1 MKRLA
6 VPMKRLAVPMKRLVL
21 LSVAAFLSAAVF
33 SGCGSSDAGSSM
45 QDVSDERIL
54 ANLRVEIPQL
64 RTADSLRID
73 SMKES
78 SIDDFF
84 QAQLVVDNRNRVY
97 VLVREDGSEAL
108 LLAGPPLDVSRSL
121 ADMRSQQEGQAR
133 EQAAVIEEAAAGM
146 PSLGLDDA
154 PVTLVEFSDFQC
166 PYCARAQSLIKTLR
180 EQYPERLRV
189 VFLHFPLSSHEWA
202 RPAAIASQCA
212 AQQDDE
218 AFWALHDFYF
228 NNQDALDPT
237 NVVEQ
242 SKAALNGSS
251 IDMNQWE
258 TCAGDRSSEAH
269 REASKQ
275 VTRTLEAGKEAGVTG
290 TPSFYI
296 NGQKVEGARSIDAFA
311 QQIEKAAAES

>member
-1 MKRLA
+1 MIRLAFPTKRLA
-6 VPMKRLAVPMKRLVL
+6 VPMKRLLLLALAGVL
-21 LSVAAFLSAAVF
+21 GAGILA
-33 SGCGSSDAGSSM
+33 GCGSSDSDSSM
-45 QDVSDERIL
+45 PDVSEERIL

-64 RTADSLRID
+64 RNADSLRID
-73 SMKES
+73 SMQAS

-84 QAQLVVDNRNRVY
+84 QAQLVVDNQNRVY
-97 VLVREDGSEAL
+97 VLVRDDGSEAL

-121 ADMRSQQEGQAR
+121 ADMQSQQQEQAR

-146 PSLGLDDA
+146 PSLGPADA

-166 PYCARAQSLIKTLR
+166 PYCARVQPLVKDLR
-180 EQYPERLRV
+180 ERYPEQLRV

-202 RPAAIASQCA
+202 RPAAIAAQCA
-212 AQQDDE
+212 AQQDDD

-228 NNQDALDPT
+228 NNQDALTPS
-237 NVVEQ
+237 NVVAQ
-242 SKAALNGSS
+242 GKTALNGRS
-251 IDMNQWE
+251 IDVAQWE
-258 TCAGDRSSEAH
+258 TCASDRSSEAH

-296 NGQKVEGARSIDAFA
+296 NGEKVEGARSLDAFA
-311 QQIEKAAAES
+311 QRIEEAAAES

>member
-1 MKRLA
+1 MNRLAVSMKRLA
-6 VPMKRLAVPMKRLVL
+6 SLALAAV
-21 LSVAAFLSAAVF
+21 LSVGLLA
-33 SGCGSSDAGSSM
+33 GCGSSDAGTADIST
-45 QDVSDERIL
+45 ERIL

-73 SMKES
+73 SLKES
-78 SIDDFF
+78 SIDDFY

-121 ADMRSQQEGQAR
+121 ADMQTEQEEQAR

-146 PSLGLDDA
+146 PSLGPPDA

-166 PYCARAQSLIKTLR
+166 PYCARVQPMVKTLR
-180 EQYPERLRV
+180 EQYPEQLRV

-202 RPAAIASQCA
+202 RPAAIAAQCA
-212 AQQDDE
+212 ARQSE
-218 AFWALHDFYF
+218 NAFWTLHDYYF
-228 NNQDALDPT
+228 TNQDALTPA
-237 NVVEQ
+237 NVVQQ
-242 SKAALNGSS
+242 SKTALSGSS
-251 IDMNQWE
+251 IDTEQWE
-258 TCAGDRSSEAH
+258 ACASGTSVEAY
-269 REASKQ
+269 REASQQ

-296 NGQKVEGARSIDAFA
+296 NGEKVEGARSIDAFA
-311 QQIEKAAAES
+311 QRIEQAAAES

>member
-1 MKRLA
+1 MN
-6 VPMKRLAVPMKRLVL
+6 RLVL
-21 LSVAAFLSAAVF
+21 LALAAVLGAGLLA
-33 SGCGSSDAGSSM
+33 GCGSSDADSAN
-45 QDVSDERIL
+45 VSEERLL

-64 RTADSLRID
+64 RNADSLRID

-78 SIDDFF
+78 SIDDFL

-121 ADMRSQQEGQAR
+121 ADMRSDQEKQAR

-146 PSLGLDDA
+146 PSLGPADA

-166 PYCARAQSLIKTLR
+166 PYCARAQSLVKTLR
-180 EQYPERLRV
+180 EQYPEQLRV

-212 AQQDDE
+212 AQQNDD

-228 NNQDALDPT
+228 NNQDALTPS
-237 NVVEQ
+237 NVVEK
-242 SKAALNGSS
+242 SKTALSGSS

-258 TCAGDRSSEAH
+258 SCASGRSTEAY
-269 REASKQ
+269 REASQQ

-311 QQIEKAAAES
+311 QRIEQAAAEG

>member
-1 MKRLA
+1 MKRF
-6 VPMKRLAVPMKRLVL
+6 VL
-21 LSVAAFLSAAVF
+21 LALAAALSVTALA
-33 SGCGSSDAGSSM
+33 GCGSSDAGSSM
-45 QDVSDERIL
+45 DDVSEERLL

-64 RTADSLRID
+64 RSADSLRID
-73 SMKES
+73 SIKES
-78 SIDDFF
+78 SIEDFV

-121 ADMRSQQEGQAR
+121 ADMQSQQEDQAR

-146 PSLGLDDA
+146 PSLGPADA

-166 PYCARAQSLIKTLR
+166 PYCARVQPLVKDLR
-180 EQYPERLRV
+180 ERYPEQLRV

-202 RPAAIASQCA
+202 RPAAIAAQCA
-212 AQQDDE
+212 ARQDDE
-218 AFWALHDFYF
+218 AFWSLHDFYF
-228 NNQDALDPT
+228 NNQDVLTPA

-242 SKAALNGSS
+242 SKTALSGSGL
-251 IDMNQWE
+251 DMNRWE

-311 QQIEKAAAES
+311 QRIEKAAAES

>member
-6 VPMKRLAVPMKRLVL
+6 LFALA
-21 LSVAAFLSAAVF
+21 AALSATVF
-33 SGCGSSDAGSSM
+33 AGCGSSDAESPM
-45 QDVSDERIL
+45 QDVSKERIL

-64 RTADSLRID
+64 RDADSLRID
-73 SMKES
+73 SIKAS

-121 ADMRSQQEGQAR
+121 ADMQSQQEDQVR

-146 PSLGLDDA
+146 PSLGPDDA

-166 PYCARAQSLIKTLR
+166 PYCARAQSLVKTLR
-180 EQYPERLRV
+180 ERYPEQLRV

-212 AQQDDE
+212 VQQDND
-218 AFWALHDFYF
+218 AFWTLHDFYF
-228 NNQDALDPT
+228 NNQDALMPT

-242 SKAALNGSS
+242 SRTALSGST
-251 IDMNQWE
+251 IDISQWE
-258 TCAGDRSSEAH
+258 TCAGDRSSEAN

-275 VTRTLEAGKEAGVTG
+275 VTRTLEAGKEVGVTG

-311 QQIEKAAAES
+311 QRIEEAAAKS

>member
-6 VPMKRLAVPMKRLVL
+6 FPTKRLL
-21 LSVAAFLSAAVF
+21 LLALAGVLSAGILA
-33 SGCGSSDAGSSM
+33 GCGSSDSGSSM
-45 QDVSDERIL
+45 PDVSEERIL

-64 RTADSLRID
+64 RNADSLRID
-73 SMKES
+73 SMKAS

-84 QAQLVVDNRNRVY
+84 QAQLVVDNQNRVY
-97 VLVREDGSEAL
+97 VLVRNDGSEAL

-121 ADMRSQQEGQAR
+121 ADMQSQQQEQAR

-146 PSLGLDDA
+146 PSLGPADA

-166 PYCARAQSLIKTLR
+166 PYCARAQSLVKTLR
-180 EQYPERLRV
+180 ERYPERLRV

-228 NNQDALDPT
+228 NNQDALTPA

-242 SKAALNGSS
+242 SRTALSGSS

-258 TCAGDRSSEAH
+258 TCAGDRSSEVY

-296 NGQKVEGARSIDAFA
+296 NGEKVEGARSLDAFA
-311 QQIEKAAAES
+311 QRIEEAAAES

>member
-1 MKRLA
+1 MKRLIL
-6 VPMKRLAVPMKRLVL
+6 LAL
-21 LSVAAFLSAAVF
+21 AATLSAAVLV
-33 SGCGSSDAGSSM
+33 GCGSSDAGSSM
-45 QDVSDERIL
+45 QDVSEERII

-78 SIDDFF
+78 SVDDFF

-121 ADMRSQQEGQAR
+121 ADMQSEQEEQQR
-133 EQAAVIEEAAAGM
+133 EQASVIEEAAAGM
-146 PSLGLDDA
+146 PSLGPADA

-166 PYCARAQSLIKTLR
+166 PYCARVQPLVKTLR
-180 EQYPERLRV
+180 EQYPEQLRV

-202 RPAAIASQCA
+202 RPAAIAAQCA
-212 AQQDDE
+212 AQQEDD

-228 NNQDALDPT
+228 NNQDALTPA

-242 SKAALNGSS
+242 SKTALSGSR
-251 IDMNQWE
+251 IDMEQWE
-258 TCAGDRSSEAH
+258 SCASGQSMEAY

-296 NGQKVEGARSIDAFA
+296 NGEKVEGARSIDAFA
-311 QQIEKAAAES
+311 QRIEQAAAES

>member
-1 MKRLA
+1 MKRF
-6 VPMKRLAVPMKRLVL
+6 VL
-21 LSVAAFLSAAVF
+21 LALAAALSVTALA
-33 SGCGSSDAGSSM
+33 GCGSSDAGSSM
-45 QDVSDERIL
+45 DDVSEERLL

-64 RTADSLRID
+64 RSADSLRID
-73 SMKES
+73 SIKES
-78 SIDDFF
+78 SIEDFV

-121 ADMRSQQEGQAR
+121 ADMQSQQEDQAR

-146 PSLGLDDA
+146 PSLGPADA

-166 PYCARAQSLIKTLR
+166 PYCARVQPLVKDLR
-180 EQYPERLRV
+180 ERYPEQLRV

-202 RPAAIASQCA
+202 RPAAIAAQCA
-212 AQQDDE
+212 AQQDDG

-228 NNQDALDPT
+228 DNQDVLTPA

-242 SKAALNGSS
+242 SKTALSGSS
-251 IDMNQWE
+251 LAMNQWE

-296 NGQKVEGARSIDAFA
+296 NGKKVEGARSLDAFT
-311 QQIEKAAAES
+311 QRIEEAAAES